1 MKKQSHQIQLS
12 RGNQEDWKHK
22 LNQTRLKLI
31 KHKSGKWTGS
41 SIELF
46 CTARELKTLY
56 ITCLI
61 HPFTPIHTNTVLC
74 ASYLTFTLQQMHWR
88 AT

>member
-1 MKKQSHQIQLS
+1 MQSKHLMFNCPESYKIQIQVFMKKQSHRIQLS

-22 LNQTRLKLI
+22 VNQTRLKLI

-46 CTARELKTLY
+46 CTA
-56 ITCLI
+56 
-61 HPFTPIHTNTVLC
+61 
-74 ASYLTFTLQQMHWR
+74 
-88 AT
+88 

>member
-1 MKKQSHQIQLS
+1 MKKQSHRIQLS

-22 LNQTRLKLI
+22 VNQTGLKLI

-46 CTARELKTLY
+46 CTA
-56 ITCLI
+56 
-61 HPFTPIHTNTVLC
+61 
-74 ASYLTFTLQQMHWR
+74 
-88 AT
+88 